1 MNGSLHE
8 TTSSE
13 DASETSDASDVIL
26 RALGVLAH
34 NGLDGGARTR
44 LARTEV
50 LVPADDTEG
59 RRLTLPVTG
68 RAVLV
73 FTSEERMA
81 QALPDVQCYHL
92 VPLGMIAAHWPGR
105 GLALTIDPGSPEAVT
120 LSVEGV
126 HLLLGPPLKAA

>member
-8 TTSSE
+8 ATTS
-13 DASETSDASDVIL
+13 DDTSDVIL

-34 NGLDGGARTR
+34 NGLDGDARTR
-44 LARTEV
+44 LAGTEV
-50 LVPADDTEG
+50 LVPASDTG
-59 RRLTLPVTG
+59 TLKPALPVTG

-92 VPLGMIAAHWPGR
+92 VPLGMIPAHWPVR
-105 GLALTIDPGSPEAVT
+105 GLTLTIDPGSPEAVT
-120 LSVEGV
+120 LSAEGV
-126 HLLLGPPLKAA
+126 RLLLGPPLKAA

>member
-8 TTSSE
+8 ATP
-13 DASETSDASDVIL
+13 SDDSSDVIL
-26 RALGVLAH
+26 RALSVLAH
-34 NGLDGGARTR
+34 NGLDGDARTR
-44 LARTEV
+44 LAGIEV
-50 LVPADDTEG
+50 LVPAPDTET
-59 RRLTLPVTG
+59 RKLTLPVIG

-105 GLALTIDPGSPEAVT
+105 GLTLTIDPGSPEAVT

>member
-8 TTSSE
+8 ATTS
-13 DASETSDASDVIL
+13 DDTSDVIL
-26 RALGVLAH
+26 RALSVLAH
-34 NGLDGGARTR
+34 NGLDGAARTR
-44 LARTEV
+44 LAGTKV
-50 LVPADDTEG
+50 LVPASDTETPK
-59 RRLTLPVTG
+59 LTLPVTG

-92 VPLGMIAAHWPGR
+92 VPLGMIPAHWPVR
-105 GLALTIDPGSPEAVT
+105 GLTLTIDPGSPEAVT
-120 LSVEGV
+120 LSAEGV